1 MVCVGENDLPSS
13 MAVEMESA
21 KVEMLTGELG
31 MEAVGVWAYQYT
43 AASMSMHY
51 SQNDRWL
58 DPPDSSFHI

>member
-13 MAVEMESA
+13 MAVEIESA

-31 MEAVGVWAYQYT
+31 MEAVSVWVYQYT
-43 AASMSMHY
+43 AASISMHY
-51 SQNDRWL
+51 SQNHRWL